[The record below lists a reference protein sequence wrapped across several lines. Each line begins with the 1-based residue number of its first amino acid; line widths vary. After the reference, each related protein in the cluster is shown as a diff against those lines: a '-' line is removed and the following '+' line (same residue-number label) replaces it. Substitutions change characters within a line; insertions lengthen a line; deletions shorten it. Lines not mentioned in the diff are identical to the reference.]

1 MALNSGTSSHLLE
14 AAPGQKEKRPRSP
27 SGFVHPQWKSLEEK
41 RFRMPPDVLAKS
53 GGHGQR
59 ETPRDGGQ
67 GGEGPPERRQ
77 NPPGA
82 VPTAW
87 ETPAAPDTPGPVSEG
102 RTGSALKAPGGT
114 HLSLPGGS
122 FGMGVCCSI

>member
-1 MALNSGTSSHLLE
+1 MYLPNPGGTARERLLE
-14 AAPGQKEKRPRSP
+14 TGDRVGR
-27 SGFVHPQWKSLEEK
+27 G
-41 RFRMPPDVLAKS
+41 
-53 GGHGQR
+53 
-59 ETPRDGGQ
+59 
-67 GGEGPPERRQ
+67 RRRGSRT
-77 NPPGA
+77 PPGA